1 MFLSHMNR
9 ISGEGTDSTYHL
21 VSRIGQQLN
30 IDVEV
35 IVRYL
40 TLNNSQSQR
49 SHQCLQRPV
58 CHQFLF
64 QEDVKAMKLNEP
76 S

>member
-1 MFLSHMNR
+1 MFLSYMNM
-9 ISGEGTDSTYHL
+9 ISEGTDSTYHL
-21 VSRIGQQLN
+21 VKPHWSA
-30 IDVEV
+30 VEHWG
-35 IVRYL
+35 RGGYSEYL
-40 TLNNSQSQR
+40 TLNNSQPQR